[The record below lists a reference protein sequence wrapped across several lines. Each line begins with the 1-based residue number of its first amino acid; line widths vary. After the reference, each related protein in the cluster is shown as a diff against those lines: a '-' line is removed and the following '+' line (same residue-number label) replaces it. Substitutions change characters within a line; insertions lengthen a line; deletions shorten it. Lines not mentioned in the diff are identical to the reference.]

1 MDPYSNTDSRKLLS
15 TDSIWIRIHITGCI
29 MLTCVLCTEV
39 DLEEVGE
46 LTPLE
51 IMEANVILDTST
63 PHPITTQVR
72 VHPSVTLNTN
82 LIKYLV
88 YILMNSLVLINI
100 VLIYV
105 LNFPGQF
112 SVSNEL
118 VISYP

>member
-15 TDSIWIRIHITGCI
+15 TDSIWIRITGCI

-51 IMEANVILDTST
+51 IMEADVILDTST

-72 VHPSVTLNTN
+72 VHPPPHHN
-82 LIKYLV
+82 
-88 YILMNSLVLINI
+88 
-100 VLIYV
+100 
-105 LNFPGQF
+105 PGQGPPTTP
-112 SVSNEL
+112 SQPRSG
-118 VISYP
+118 STPP